1 MTMLL
6 ISENELFFSL
16 KIERKGFSVNKRFS
30 ALNLE
35 KAEKVKLTSANKM

>member
-16 KIERKGFSVNKRFS
+16 KIEREGCFSL
-30 ALNLE
+30 LNLE
-35 KAEKVKLTSANKM
+35 KAEEIKLTSANKM